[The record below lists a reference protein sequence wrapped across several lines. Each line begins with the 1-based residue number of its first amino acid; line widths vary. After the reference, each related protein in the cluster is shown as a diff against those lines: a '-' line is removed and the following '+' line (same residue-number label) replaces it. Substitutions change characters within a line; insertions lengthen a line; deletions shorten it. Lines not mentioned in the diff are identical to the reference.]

1 MILCFTDPL
10 VSYFISHVSYIIWY
24 LRYSFLSCVLALTAA
39 NTPLSV
45 FNLTQQMLIFHRCN
59 SCSVFPR
66 QPSSTWWLR
75 DPGIFHRG
83 TWETNGP
90 RSYHK
95 ERVKLYGQVFPWFLY
110 SEPSSICSNLTA
122 REAVEMQSFCAVLEE
137 EKETR
142 LSKYVTQGTRAFPSF
157 VPVPWLL

>member
-1 MILCFTDPL
+1 MVCICSSQYFPPLGNYKTVLCVILCFTDPL

-66 QPSSTWWLR
+66 QPSSTW
-75 DPGIFHRG
+75 
-83 TWETNGP
+83 
-90 RSYHK
+90 
-95 ERVKLYGQVFPWFLY
+95 
-110 SEPSSICSNLTA
+110 
-122 REAVEMQSFCAVLEE
+122 
-137 EKETR
+137 
-142 LSKYVTQGTRAFPSF
+142 
-157 VPVPWLL
+157 